1 MALRSSRCG
10 LSLFTPS
17 ITLVPVVPGGLF
29 CPSFCRVVC
38 WRGRAEFFCREDL
51 PAWRHRIVCL
61 GTAGARCPIGK
72 RRVDANR
79 ASSDGV
85 QRVVHHD
92 TERGHAYLDEQQITF
107 LQSLRQQL
115 DARWWALLSH
125 VTCEP
130 KRLDELGRGV

>member
-1 MALRSSRCG
+1 M
-10 LSLFTPS
+10 
-17 ITLVPVVPGGLF
+17 
-29 CPSFCRVVC
+29 
-38 WRGRAEFFCREDL
+38 
-51 PAWRHRIVCL
+51 
-61 GTAGARCPIGK
+61 
-72 RRVDANR
+72 DANR

-92 TERGHAYLDEQQITF
+92 TKRGHAYLDEQQITF

-130 KRLDELGRGV
+130 KRLDEIGRGV